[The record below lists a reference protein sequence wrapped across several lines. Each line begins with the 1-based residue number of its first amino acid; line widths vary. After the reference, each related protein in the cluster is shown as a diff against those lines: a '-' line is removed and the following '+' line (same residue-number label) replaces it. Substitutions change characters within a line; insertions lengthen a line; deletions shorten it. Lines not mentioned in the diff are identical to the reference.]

1 MTLQRDSW
9 LREFCLTHRHARREV
24 IEDKIITEKKTFTAW
39 GRLVF
44 TLIVIALLITGIF
57 LLVRSMGRRSLYEL
71 SSGLESDT
79 ADVGEAVQNGSPD
92 TGIEEGHIV
101 YNGKEYAPNK
111 DLICIL
117 VMGLDKETV
126 TEIGG
131 QSWESN
137 PDSYNNGGQADALF
151 LVLLNPHDESINVVS
166 INRNAMADVDVWDDE
181 GNYRGILKE
190 QIALQHGY
198 GNDEVACAE
207 HQVKAVSRFFHNIP
221 IHAYAAI
228 SMDAIPE
235 LNDAVGGV
243 TLEVLDDIV
252 YPEYDMDLHR
262 GQIVTLMGDKA
273 YWYVRLRHEDEFDSN
288 SVRLERQK
296 QYLTTFAVTARER
309 VNGDITVAVS
319 LFTTLQKY
327 MVTDLNV
334 SSYTYLATETMDYSF
349 DADNIYSVQGETLQG
364 EMFEE
369 FYADDDALQDLI
381 IKLFYE
387 PA

>member
-1 MTLQRDSW
+1 M
-9 LREFCLTHRHARREV
+9 

-57 LLVRSMGRRSLYEL
+57 LLVRQVGRRSLYEL
-71 SSGLESDT
+71 SSGLESES
-79 ADVGEAVQNGSPD
+79 ANVGEAVPEGSPD
-92 TGIEEGHIV
+92 TGITEGHII
-101 YNGKEYAPNK
+101 YNGKEYSPNK

-131 QSWESN
+131 QSWETN

-151 LVLLNPHDESINVVS
+151 LLLLNPHNENIYVVS
-166 INRNAMADVDVWDDE
+166 INRNTMADVDIWDDE

-207 HQVKAVSRFFHNIP
+207 HQVKAVSRLLYDIP

-235 LNDAVGGV
+235 LNDAVGGIA
-243 TLEVLDDIV
+243 LESLDDII
-252 YPEYDMDLHR
+252 YPEYDMNLR
-262 GQIVTLMGDKA
+262 QGQLVTLKGEKA
-273 YWYVRLRHEDEFDSN
+273 YWYIRLRQEDEFDSN
-288 SVRLERQK
+288 SRRLERQK
-296 QYLTTFAVTARER
+296 QYLTAFALAARESM
-309 VNGDITVAVS
+309 NGDINVALS

-327 MVTDLNV
+327 MVTDLNAG
-334 SSYTYLATETMDYSF
+334 SYTYLATETMDYKF
-349 DADNIYSVQGETLQG
+349 TEENIYSVKGETLQG
-364 EMFEE
+364 EQFEE
-369 FYADDDALQDLI
+369 FYLDDDALQELI
-381 IKLFYE
+381 VKLFYE
-387 PA
+387 PV